1 MALSVRDL
9 TVHYGSFA
17 AVRDARLDIADGE
30 VLALLGPS
38 GSGKSTLLRAITGL
52 EPSARG
58 AVSWDGE
65 DLGPVPVH
73 RRGFGLVFQDGQLFA
88 HRDVAANIA
97 FGLRMH
103 GVPRAQWA
111 PRVAELL
118 ELVGLA
124 GFEKRRVTELSG
136 GQAQRVALARALAPK
151 PRLLLLDEPLSG
163 LDAGLREQL
172 AIDLAELLRRSKI
185 TALLVTHDQEE
196 AFTLADRVAVLD
208 AGEVRQE
215 GAVRRVWRNPA
226 DEGVARFLGVTT
238 FVDGVA
244 AGGHVRTDLGELA
257 IPDVG
262 DGPVR
267 LGLRPHALRVAAS
280 GVDGEV
286 VAAVH
291 RREHVR
297 LVVDLGNS
305 TVDAVA
311 PAASDLRAGDAV
323 RLTLDPD
330 GLAVVGLGGLE
341 PALPLTTSLSRR
353 GSKASRRPATARS
366 RCNKPRA
373 TPLRPA
379 SACPSGPAAP
389 PPAPSTSSASA
400 GTGAASPARS
410 GTRGW

>member
-9 TVHYGSFA
+9 TVHYGTFA

-52 EPSARG
+52 EPGTRG
-58 AVSWDGE
+58 SVSWDGE
-65 DLGPVPVH
+65 DLGAVPVH
-73 RRGFGLVFQDGQLFA
+73 KRGFGLVFQDGQLFG

-118 ELVGLA
+118 ALVGLT

-172 AIDLAELLRRSKI
+172 AIELAELLRRSKI

-226 DEGVARFLGVTT
+226 DDDVARFLGVTT
-238 FVDGVA
+238 FVDGVV
-244 AGGHVRTDLGELA
+244 AGGHAHTPLGDVVL
-257 IPDVG
+257 PDVA

-280 GVDGEV
+280 GTAGEV
-286 VAAVH
+286 VEAVH

-297 LVVDLGNS
+297 LVVRSSES

-323 RLTLDPD
+323 ALELDPD
-330 GLAVVGLGGLE
+330 GVAVVGL
-341 PALPLTTSLSRR
+341 S
-353 GSKASRRPATARS
+353 
-366 RCNKPRA
+366 
-373 TPLRPA
+373 
-379 SACPSGPAAP
+379 
-389 PPAPSTSSASA
+389 
-400 GTGAASPARS
+400 
-410 GTRGW
+410 

>member
-1 MALSVRDL
+1 MALAVRDL

-52 EPSARG
+52 EPGARG
-58 AVSWDGE
+58 SVSWDGD
-65 DLGPVPVH
+65 DLGAVPVH
-73 RRGFGLVFQDGQLFA
+73 RRGFGLVFQDGQLFG

-118 ELVGLA
+118 ALVGLT

-226 DEGVARFLGVTT
+226 DDDVARFLGVTT
-238 FVDGVA
+238 FVDGVV
-244 AGGHVRTDLGELA
+244 AGGMAHTSLGDVAL
-257 IPDVG
+257 PDVG

-267 LGLRPHALRVAAS
+267 LGLRPHALRTATE
-280 GVDGEV
+280 GVPGEV
-286 VAAVH
+286 SAAVH
-291 RREHVR
+291 RREHLR
-297 LVVDLGNS
+297 LVVRLSES

-311 PAASDLRAGDAV
+311 PAASDLRAGDRVHLA
-323 RLTLDPD
+323 LDPD
-330 GLAVVGLGGLE
+330 GLAVVE
-341 PALPLTTSLSRR
+341 SQPSRVE
-353 GSKASRRPATARS
+353 RRA
-366 RCNKPRA
+366 
-373 TPLRPA
+373 
-379 SACPSGPAAP
+379 
-389 PPAPSTSSASA
+389 
-400 GTGAASPARS
+400 
-410 GTRGW
+410 

>member
-9 TVHYGSFA
+9 TVHYGTFA

-52 EPSARG
+52 EPGARG
-58 AVSWDGE
+58 LVSWDGE
-65 DLGPVPVH
+65 DLGAVPVH
-73 RRGFGLVFQDGQLFA
+73 KRGFGLVFQDGQLFG

-118 ELVGLA
+118 ALVGLT

-136 GQAQRVALARALAPK
+136 GQAQRVALARALAPE

-226 DEGVARFLGVTT
+226 DDDVARFLGVTT

-244 AGGHVRTDLGELA
+244 AAGVVRTALGDVAL
-257 IPDVG
+257 PDAD

-267 LGLRPHALRVAAS
+267 LGLRPHALRVADS
-280 GVDGEV
+280 GVAGEV
-286 VAAVH
+286 FAAVH
-291 RREHVR
+291 RREHSR
-297 LVVDLGNS
+297 LVVRLEES

-311 PAASDLRAGDAV
+311 PATSDLRAGDQVHLA
-323 RLTLDPD
+323 LDPD
-330 GLAVVGLGGLE
+330 GLAVVGIQ
-341 PALPLTTSLSRR
+341 PSRVE
-353 GSKASRRPATARS
+353 RRA
-366 RCNKPRA
+366 
-373 TPLRPA
+373 
-379 SACPSGPAAP
+379 
-389 PPAPSTSSASA
+389 
-400 GTGAASPARS
+400 
-410 GTRGW
+410 

>member
-9 TVHYGSFA
+9 TVHYGAFA

-58 AVSWDGE
+58 TVSWDGE

-73 RRGFGLVFQDGQLFA
+73 RRGFGLVFQDGQLFT

-103 GVPRAQWA
+103 GVPRSSWA

-172 AIDLAELLRRSKI
+172 AIDLADLLRRSKI

-226 DEGVARFLGVTT
+226 DDEVARFLGVTT
-238 FVDGVA
+238 FVDGTA
-244 AGGHVRTDLGELA
+244 TDGRVRTSLGEVALPEVA
-257 IPDVG
+257 
-262 DGPVR
+262 DGRVR
-267 LGLRPHALRVAAS
+267 LGLRPHALRVAGE
-280 GVDGEV
+280 GVPGEV

-297 LVVDLGNS
+297 LVVRLAES

-323 RLTLDPD
+323 KLQFDPD
-330 GLAVVGLGGLE
+330 GI
-341 PALPLTTSLSRR
+341 ALI
-353 GSKASRRPATARS
+353 GQDTAR
-366 RCNKPRA
+366 N
-373 TPLRPA
+373 A
-379 SACPSGPAAP
+379 SA
-389 PPAPSTSSASA
+389 
-400 GTGAASPARS
+400 
-410 GTRGW
+410 

>member
-9 TVHYGSFA
+9 TVHYGSFV

-58 AVSWDGE
+58 TVSWDGE
-65 DLGPVPVH
+65 DLGAVPVH
-73 RRGFGLVFQDGQLFA
+73 RRGFGLVFQDGQLFG

-103 GVPRAQWA
+103 GVPRSSWA

-118 ELVGLA
+118 ELVGLS
-124 GFEKRRVTELSG
+124 GFERRRVTELSG
-136 GQAQRVALARALAPK
+136 GQAQRVALARALAPE

-172 AIDLAELLRRSKI
+172 AIDLADLLRRSKI

-215 GAVRRVWRNPA
+215 GAVRRVWRNPL
-226 DEGVARFLGVTT
+226 DDDVARFLGVTS
-238 FVDGVA
+238 FVEGLAASGV
-244 AGGHVRTDLGELA
+244 VRTPLGDVPM
-257 IPDVG
+257 PDVD

-267 LGLRPHALRVAAS
+267 LGLRPHALRVTS
-280 GVDGEV
+280 EGVQGEV

-297 LVVDLGNS
+297 LVVRLSES

-311 PAASDLRAGDAV
+311 PAATDFRAGDEVHLA
-323 RLTLDPD
+323 LDPD
-330 GLAVVGLGGLE
+330 GVALVG
-341 PALPLTTSLSRR
+341 
-353 GSKASRRPATARS
+353 
-366 RCNKPRA
+366 
-373 TPLRPA
+373 
-379 SACPSGPAAP
+379 
-389 PPAPSTSSASA
+389 
-400 GTGAASPARS
+400 
-410 GTRGW
+410 

>member
-9 TVHYGSFA
+9 TVHYGDFA
-17 AVRDARLDIADGE
+17 AVRDVRLDIADGE

-58 AVSWDGE
+58 SVSWDGD
-65 DLGPVPVH
+65 DLGAVPVH
-73 RRGFGLVFQDGQLFA
+73 RRGFGLVFQDGQLFG

-103 GVPRAQWA
+103 GVPRASWA

-118 ELVGLA
+118 ELVGLS
-124 GFEKRRVTELSG
+124 GFERRRVTELSG

-172 AIDLAELLRRSKI
+172 AIDLADLLRRSKI

-226 DEGVARFLGVTT
+226 DDDVARFLGVTT
-238 FVDGVA
+238 FVEGVV
-244 AGGHVRTDLGELA
+244 AGGLVHTPLGDVRLPE
-257 IPDVG
+257 VN

-267 LGLRPHALRVAAS
+267 LGLRPHALRVADE
-280 GVDGEV
+280 GVAGEV

-297 LVVDLGNS
+297 LVVRLAES

-323 RLTLDPD
+323 QLEFDPD
-330 GLAVVGLGGLE
+330 GVALVG
-341 PALPLTTSLSRR
+341 
-353 GSKASRRPATARS
+353 
-366 RCNKPRA
+366 
-373 TPLRPA
+373 
-379 SACPSGPAAP
+379 
-389 PPAPSTSSASA
+389 
-400 GTGAASPARS
+400 
-410 GTRGW
+410 